1 MPPWQSECVRVGPRN
16 LRLKLGQ
23 NQVSNSWD
31 TADIEFVV
39 VVVWSHFRMKPKLRL
54 VKVELGFWQQLS
66 RVAASSRKN
75 IYFKLVNYMTRM
87 LASVHRYPCPAFF
100 LPRPC
105 WPKMIKCHQSTTPKR
120 RATPYWPSVARQH
133 PWPGPPTWG
142 GGLVTLYHFWPAR
155 SERGRASKQPS
166 QKKNLVGRCVYCQ

>member
-31 TADIEFVV
+31 IADIEFVV
-39 VVVWSHFRMKPKLRL
+39 VWSHFRVKPKPRL

-66 RVAASSRKN
+66 RVAASSSKN

-87 LASVHRYPCPAFF
+87 LASVHRYPCPAFS

-105 WPKMIKCHQSTTPKR
+105 CPKMIKCHQSTTPKR
-120 RATPYWPSVARQH
+120 RAPPSWPSGARQH
-133 PWPGPPTWG
+133 PRPGPPPRG
-142 GGLVTLYHFWPAR
+142 GGLVALYHFWAAR
-155 SERGRASKQPS
+155 SKGGGRGGAHAK
-166 QKKNLVGRCVYCQ
+166 